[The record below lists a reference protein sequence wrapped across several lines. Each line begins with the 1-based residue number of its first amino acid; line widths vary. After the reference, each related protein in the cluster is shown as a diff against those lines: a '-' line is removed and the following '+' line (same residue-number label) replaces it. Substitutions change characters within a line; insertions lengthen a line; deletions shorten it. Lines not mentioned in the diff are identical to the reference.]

1 MRKEDPLALEIEA
14 RQSFL
19 NAFESQLKMQ
29 KMICEIEGAS
39 IQPFVNALKRIL
51 EEYDTEAVLHTGD

>member
-1 MRKEDPLALEIEA
+1 MEIEA